1 MRDIKMKEH
10 NRSPKIKNP
19 AARMP
24 KEFVRSAAL
33 ELKEKQHRVSQAA
46 ETSAGQET
54 PVQYGSEKLTSVEE
68 WAAYKSGSAVSAAG
82 WKAAKKSFEKLRERR
97 KEDRTAETA
106 AEASET
112 AQEAEEEIKSG
123 LQTGKENRTAKAAGE
138 QGKSTT
144 NPRSSQIQTSSQ
156 RKVRVKPEAEKTIR
170 TSVRREVNVTPRV
183 VKFSSVPYE
192 KIKTS
197 KPPVSQYQN
206 LHVMRAA
213 RQAAIKALNPAE
225 TVKTAKTAK
234 TTVRGIKTAVR
245 GVVTSIKGLGTILAS
260 AGGGVVFLIIILG
273 VIGGALFSGSSQSA
287 EPLSQEVL
295 NYTPVL
301 QRYASEYGIPEYVA
315 SLQAIMMQESG
326 GRGNDPMQSSECPFN
341 TRFPNTPNAITEP
354 EYSIQVGV
362 QYYAAC
368 VQEAGCTTPSD
379 MGKLELSWQGYN
391 YGNGYIFWALRN
403 YGGYTLENALRFSQ
417 EQAVSHG
424 WSGYGDPEYVP
435 HVRRYYSGGN
445 IFAGLFGNEQ
455 IVTIAKTQIGNA
467 GGQKFWS
474 WYGFTKREAWC
485 ACFASW
491 CADQCG
497 LIDSG
502 AVPKFSLCDDGIAW
516 FKEHN
521 KWKEKDYIP
530 AVGTFIFFDWSDEN
544 GNRDGKSDHVGIVE
558 SCENGIVYTIEG
570 NSGDEVKE
578 NSYLVE
584 DGSIMGYGDVYY

>member
-10 NRSPKIKNP
+10 NRSPKLKNP

-33 ELKEKQHRVSQAA
+33 EMKEKQPRVSQAVEA
-46 ETSAGQET
+46 SAGQES
-54 PVQYGSEKLTSVEE
+54 PVQYGSEKLTSAEG

-82 WKAAKKSFEKLRERR
+82 RKAAKKSFEKLWERR
-97 KEDRTAETA
+97 KEERTAETA

-123 LQTGKENRTAKAAGE
+123 LQTRTVKAARE
-138 QGKSTT
+138 QGKT
-144 NPRSSQIQTSSQ
+144 PARQGSSQTQTSSQ
-156 RKVRVKPEAEKTIR
+156 IKVRIKPEAEKTIR
-170 TSVRREVNVTPRV
+170 TSVRREVNVAPRV
-183 VKFSSVPYE
+183 VKSSPVPYE
-192 KIKTS
+192 RIKTS

-206 LHVMRAA
+206 LQVMRAA
-213 RQAAIKALNPAE
+213 RQAAVKALNPAE
-225 TVKTAKTAK
+225 TLKTAKTAK
-234 TTVRGIKTAVR
+234 TTVRGIKTAVH
-245 GVVTSIKGLGTILAS
+245 GVVTSIKALGTILAS

-368 VQEAGCTTPSD
+368 VQEAGCITPSD
-379 MGKLELSWQGYN
+379 MGRLELSWQGYN
-391 YGNGYIFWALRN
+391 YGNGYISWALRN
-403 YGGYTLENALRFSQ
+403 YGGYTQESALRFSQ
-417 EQAVSHG
+417 EQAASHG

-455 IVTIAKTQIGNA
+455 IVTIAKTQIGNK

-474 WYGFTKREAWC
+474 WYGYSKREEWC
-485 ACFASW
+485 ACFVSW

-497 LIDSG
+497 LITSG
-502 AVPKFSLCDDGIAW
+502 SVPKFSYCPDGIKW
-516 FKEHN
+516 FKSQGR
-521 KWKEKDYIP
+521 WKDR
-530 AVGTFIFFDWSDEN
+530 GTYTPVAGTIIFFDWLDKKT
-544 GNRDGKSDHVGIVE
+544 GTRDGISDHVGIVE
-558 SCENGIVYTIEG
+558 KCENGIVYTIEG
-570 NSGDEVKE
+570 NSSNACKE
-578 NSYLVE
+578 NQYAIDSQ
-584 DGSIMGYGDVYY
+584 SILGYGELN